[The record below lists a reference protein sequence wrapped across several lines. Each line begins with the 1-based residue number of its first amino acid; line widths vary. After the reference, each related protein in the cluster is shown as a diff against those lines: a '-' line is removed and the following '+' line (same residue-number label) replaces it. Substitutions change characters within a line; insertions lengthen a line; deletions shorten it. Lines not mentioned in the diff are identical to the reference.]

1 MARAIDAD
9 KLKEGLECHFQPTDQ
24 ECDYDRQWAIGY
36 NAGLNRALYSIAYAR
51 TIEPKQEWISVKDK
65 KPEVG
70 VRVMVCGKR
79 GGINIG
85 RLDYPED
92 EYICVEKGHCYRGYT
107 HWMPLPEPPKEL

>member
-9 KLKEGLECHFQPTDQ
+9 ELKKSLIGVDIESDMDVVFADTYDQ
-24 ECDYDRQWAIGY
+24 TNLFEIIDEAP
-36 NAGLNRALYSIAYAR
+36 

>member
-1 MARAIDAD
+1 MKMYEYRDCDECACKPICRSKYP
-9 KLKEGLECHFQPTDQ
+9 KLGNLVGAVNCNNFVPKV
-24 ECDYDRQWAIGY
+24 
-36 NAGLNRALYSIAYAR
+36 
-51 TIEPKQEWISVKDK
+51 KQEWISVKDK

-92 EYICVEKGHCYRGYT
+92 EYICAEKGHCYRGYT